1 MADTSL
7 DVHRMAREQ
16 ENRIAATAAIGI
28 NAAMPFVQFQTSM
41 LRILAENFEST
52 AATMREVSKRLVS
65 SSNSSCRVNSEECGA
80 DRTRRRSFSP
90 KCVTAF
96 QVNEGRDE

>member
-7 DVHRMAREQ
+7 DIHRMAREQ

-41 LRILAENFEST
+41 LRIWAENFEST
-52 AATMREVSKRLVS
+52 VRSYERGVEAIGIVMEQRNHPVS
-65 SSNSSCRVNSEECGA
+65 
-80 DRTRRRSFSP
+80 
-90 KCVTAF
+90 TA
-96 QVNEGRDE
+96 G

>member
-41 LRILAENFEST
+41 LRIWAENVEST
-52 AATMREVSKRLVS
+52 ARNYER
-65 SSNSSCRVNSEECGA
+65 RVE
-80 DRTRRRSFSP
+80 
-90 KCVTAF
+90 AF
-96 QVNEGRDE
+96 GIVIEQQLSRQ

>member
-7 DVHRMAREQ
+7 DVHRMALEQ

-41 LRILAENFEST
+41 LEIWAENVEST
-52 AATMREVSKRLVS
+52 ARNYERGV
-65 SSNSSCRVNSEECGA
+65 E
-80 DRTRRRSFSP
+80 
-90 KCVTAF
+90 AF
-96 QVNEGRDE
+96 GMVIEQQLSRQ

>member
-41 LRILAENFEST
+41 MRIWAENVEST
-52 AATMREVSKRLVS
+52 ARNYERGV
-65 SSNSSCRVNSEECGA
+65 E
-80 DRTRRRSFSP
+80 
-90 KCVTAF
+90 AF
-96 QVNEGRDE
+96 GFVIEQQLSRQ

>member
-28 NAAMPFVQFQTSM
+28 NAAMPFVQF
-41 LRILAENFEST
+41 
-52 AATMREVSKRLVS
+52 
-65 SSNSSCRVNSEECGA
+65 
-80 DRTRRRSFSP
+80 
-90 KCVTAF
+90 
-96 QVNEGRDE
+96 